1 MNRIAFTR
9 NYLLALMV
17 FNLTAC
23 ASMQTVDVENAMRF
37 PPPPGIDIGSL
48 VEIKTLDDRRL
59 KFRVTDATNLGLEG
73 KYGFVA
79 YEDMAQLKIDTSAR
93 NKGKTAD
100 YILSALG
107 FVALIALIGSADTVH
122 VCSHPPCDDL

>member
-1 MNRIAFTR
+1 MNKTAFAR

-23 ASMQTVDVENAMRF
+23 ASMQTVNVESAMRY
-37 PPPPGIDIGSL
+37 PPPPGIDFGSL

-59 KFRVTDATNLGLEG
+59 KFRVTDVTNLGLDG
-73 KYGFVA
+73 KFGFIA
-79 YEDMAQLKIDTSAR
+79 YEDMAKLKVDISAR
-93 NKGKTAD
+93 SQGKTAE
-100 YILSALG
+100 YIFGVLG

-122 VCSHPPCDDL
+122 VCSHPPCGER